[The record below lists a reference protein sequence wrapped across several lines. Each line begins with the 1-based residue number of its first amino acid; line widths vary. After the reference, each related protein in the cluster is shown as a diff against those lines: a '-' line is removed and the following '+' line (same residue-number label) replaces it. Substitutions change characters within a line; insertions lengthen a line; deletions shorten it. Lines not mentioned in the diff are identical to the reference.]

1 MIKKLFCTLLLA
13 GCFVYAAPV
22 MPAYAQRPADEQTAN
37 QPAQAPSTDTGVQ
50 TDASSKPID
59 PCEGISGSP
68 ICTDLRRTSDPVNGK
83 SGLLYKVSQGFVLV
97 TGVVSVFMIVI
108 GGLRYVLS
116 AGDSGKTSS
125 AKNTILYAAV
135 GLVVALS
142 GGVIVE
148 FILSRL

>member
-13 GCFVYAAPV
+13 ASFSYASPV
-22 MPAYAQRPADEQTAN
+22 ITAYAQRPADEQAAS
-37 QPAQAPSTDTGVQ
+37 QAAQTPSTGTGVQ

-59 PCEGISGSP
+59 PCEGISDSP
-68 ICTDLRRTSDPVNGK
+68 ICRDLRRTGDPVNGK
-83 SGLLYKVSQGFVLV
+83 GGLLYKVSQGFVLI

-116 AGDSGKTSS
+116 AGDSSKTSS